1 MRRLALLL
9 AVLVSS
15 GAQVPGARA
24 QDASPLLRPPRDVD
38 VTYMMASP
46 LAGGGWEMLTER
58 QRWSVAT
65 GRLRIDPPTPGL
77 WMVVDLAR
85 GQVANV
91 EPAKKRVLEGPAP
104 ALPGASSGRGIRR
117 GPDRVDRWPCTDW
130 ELRDAAGAPVVLC
143 LTDDGVLL
151 RASSGG
157 QVRLEALELRYAPQP
172 AALFEIPGDY
182 RREPAPVVS
191 ATGQPAAAK

>member
-9 AVLVSS
+9 ALLVSS
-15 GAQVPGARA
+15 GAWASMVQA
-24 QDASPLLRPPRDVD
+24 QDVPPPLRPTRDVD

-46 LAGGGWEMLTER
+46 LAEGGWEMLTER
-58 QRWSVAT
+58 QRWSVAA
-65 GRLRIDPPTPGL
+65 GLLRIDPPTPGL

-104 ALPGASSGRGIRR
+104 ALPGTSSSQSTRR

-130 ELRDAAGAPVVLC
+130 ELRDATGAPVVLC

-157 QVRLEALELRYAPQP
+157 RVRLEALELRYAPQP

-191 ATGQPAAAK
+191 STGQPAAAK